1 MQFELKA
8 TFSASPQT
16 IYDTWLDSEGH
27 SNMTGAEASITSN
40 IGDEFTAWDG
50 YISGKN
56 VQLEPGK
63 KIIQAWRTTEF
74 ADDDPDS
81 VVEITFEANE
91 EGTLLTLKHSNLSEE
106 GEQYIKGWEDY
117 YFAPMA
123 EYFGG

>member
-8 TFSASPQT
+8 TISASPQA

-40 IGDEFTAWDG
+40 PGDEFTAWDG

-63 KIIQAWRTTEF
+63 SIIQSWRTTEF
-74 ADDDPDS
+74 EESDPDS
-81 VVEITFEANE
+81 TIEITLEPHV
-91 EGTLLTLKHSNLSEE
+91 EGTLLTLHHSNLSEA

-117 YFAPMA
+117 YFEPMK